1 MDIAPVPAGQS
12 VRAAQE
18 LAALLQACVADGASL
33 GFLDPT
39 TAEEAR
45 VFWHGALTEP
55 GAITWVVRDDDG
67 RLLGSV
73 RLVPAPMPNAGHRAD
88 VAKLMVHPAARG
100 RGVAAALMA
109 ALEDTARATGRT
121 LLVLDTET
129 GSPAEAIYRRW
140 GWEPAGGI
148 ADYAA
153 DPGGTLKPTTIMTKR
168 L

>member
-1 MDIAPVPAGQS
+1 MDIALVPAGQS

-33 GFLDPT
+33 GFLHPT
-39 TAEEAR
+39 TAEQAR
-45 VFWHGALTEP
+45 AFWQGALTQP
-55 GAITWVVRDDDG
+55 GAMTWVARDDDR
-67 RLLGSV
+67 RLLGTV
-73 RLVPAPMPNAGHRAD
+73 RLIPSPMPNAGHRAD

-109 ALEDTARATGRT
+109 ALEDAARATGRT

-129 GSPAEAIYRRW
+129 GSRAEAVYRRW
-140 GWEPAGGI
+140 GWERVGVIP
-148 ADYAA
+148 DYAT
-153 DPGGTLKPTTIMTKR
+153 DPGGALRPTTIMTKR